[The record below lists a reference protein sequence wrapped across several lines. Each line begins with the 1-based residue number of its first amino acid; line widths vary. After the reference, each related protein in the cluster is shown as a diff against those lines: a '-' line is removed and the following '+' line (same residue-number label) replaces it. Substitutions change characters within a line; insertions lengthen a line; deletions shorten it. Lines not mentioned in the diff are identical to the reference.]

1 MIGTIFSVTAAILC
15 TPPRKI
21 NAAMA
26 ATTTPTA
33 SRFRPKALWNASPM
47 ELDYTMLPMK
57 PSARMMSTE
66 NTVAS
71 TLPTLPLNAARI

>member
-1 MIGTIFSVTAAILC
+1 
-15 TPPRKI
+15 
-21 NAAMA
+21 MA

-47 ELDYTMLPMK
+47 ELDCTMLPMK

>member
-1 MIGTIFSVTAAILC
+1 MIQEGT
-15 TPPRKI
+15 
-21 NAAMA
+21 
-26 ATTTPTA
+26 
-33 SRFRPKALWNASPM
+33 PKAVSMVEPM
-47 ELDYTMLPMK
+47 ELDCTMLPMK